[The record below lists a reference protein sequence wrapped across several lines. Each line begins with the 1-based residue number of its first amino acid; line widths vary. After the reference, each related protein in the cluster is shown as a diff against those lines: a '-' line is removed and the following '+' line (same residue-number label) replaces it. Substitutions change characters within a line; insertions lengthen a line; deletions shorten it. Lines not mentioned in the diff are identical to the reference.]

1 MRLAYRKIGAVGKP
15 PRRYFQPRGF
25 PCDGLLIVRLVPD
38 GPAERAGLRGPQEK
52 LVRRGNLVLRGWD
65 RSKADRIVAVDGR
78 AVKTLDDL
86 LSYIESKKPGERMS
100 FHIVREGESYEV
112 PVTLVEARK

>member
-1 MRLAYRKIGAVGKP
+1 MPLVCFHAWNRAKESVLWGVEDEISITENRRSWQAAKPLFPAARLPMQTLWSHR
-15 PRRYFQPRGF
+15 
-25 PCDGLLIVRLVPD
+25 
-38 GPAERAGLRGPQEK
+38 
-52 LVRRGNLVLRGWD
+52 
-65 RSKADRIVAVDGR
+65 ADRIVAVEGR

-86 LSYIESKKPGERMS
+86 LSYIESKKPGDRVS